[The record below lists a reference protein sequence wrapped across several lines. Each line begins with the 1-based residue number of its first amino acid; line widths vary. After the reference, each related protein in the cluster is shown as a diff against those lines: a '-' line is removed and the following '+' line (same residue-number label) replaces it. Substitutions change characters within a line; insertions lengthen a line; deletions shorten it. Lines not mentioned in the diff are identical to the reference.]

1 MKITTSRII
10 LTALISAAG
19 TAAFAEDV
27 RLGGGRAFGMAG
39 AGIALPLDVYENH
52 RLNPALLG
60 FAGEKFR
67 FGIPYIGYH
76 AKRISLK
83 GVQDLIG
90 DIDSGGIE
98 DDQVVK
104 LARKYGSNTKEFGV
118 NGGLGVS
125 GGHFALSGGAEAIVR
140 SVPNAQLK
148 AFLATGDNDY
158 NNAPIDSRL
167 DAYGLGYYE
176 MNASYGHEVL
186 KGADRLSVG
195 ATVRGVSA
203 YYAHKVADAE
213 AIAGNGDV
221 RNGSEVADGDDVIKR
236 SGVGVDLG
244 AVGTLRKLPNAYYG
258 VNIRNLV
265 EPNIRFVRTFPNTD
279 FPLRRDLRPFQREIN
294 VGTAYVQ
301 GRYLAA
307 ADMIDLG
314 NHAGHAGFRVGGE
327 YAFSKYLAIRGG
339 YDSRSKF
346 VVGLCLGGVN
356 AAVSA
361 DGSTSIVTAIRF

>member
-1 MKITTSRII
+1 MNITASRI
-10 LTALISAAG
+10 LSAALISAAG
-19 TAAFAEDV
+19 TGAFAEDV

-39 AGIALPLDVYENH
+39 AGLALPLDVYENH

-67 FGIPYIGYH
+67 MGIPYIGYH
-76 AKRISLK
+76 ARRISLK
-83 GVQDLIG
+83 GVNDLIG
-90 DIDSGGIE
+90 NIDSGGID

-118 NGGLGVS
+118 NGGLGLS
-125 GGHFALSGGAEAIVR
+125 GGHFAFSGGAEAVVR
-140 SVPNAQLK
+140 SVPNDSLK

-158 NNAPIDSRL
+158 THAPIDSRL

-176 MNASYGHEVL
+176 VNGSYGHEVL
-186 KGADRLSVG
+186 KGPDRLSLG
-195 ATVRGVSA
+195 ASVRGISA
-203 YYAHKVADAE
+203 FYAHKVADAE
-213 AIAGNGDV
+213 AIAGTGEV
-221 RNGSEVADGDDVIKR
+221 RNGSEIADGDDVIKR
-236 SGVGVDLG
+236 SGVGMDLG

-265 EPNIRFVRTFPNTD
+265 EPNIHFVRTMPNTD

-294 VGTAYVQ
+294 VGAAYVQ

-307 ADMIDLG
+307 ADMLDLG
-314 NHAGHAGFRVGGE
+314 NHSGNAGFRVGGE
-327 YAFSKYLAIRGG
+327 YALSKYLAIRGG
-339 YDSRSKF
+339 YDSQSKF

-361 DGSTSIVTAIRF
+361 DGSTSIITAIRF